1 MKDVTLNDGTF
12 LPKGTVV
19 LAATYPIHLDEDN
32 YASAAE
38 FDPFRFSR
46 MREASEGESTK
57 HQFVNTSIEYIL
69 FGHGKHAWYV
79 RNTHMIARL
88 HWGVRRVLMSDS
100 TALADS
106 SLRTSLRPCSPSS
119 F

>member
-12 LPKGTVV
+12 LPKGTLV

-57 HQFVNTSIEYIL
+57 HQFVNTSIEYVL

-79 RNTHMIARL
+79 RHMHMIEM
-88 HWGVRRVLMSDS
+88 RVLMSDS
-100 TALADS
+100 TALAGS
-106 SLRTSLRPCSPSS
+106 SLRMS
-119 F
+119 